1 MVDRRP
7 CALWS
12 AAVLIGICA
21 IGFQAYAADATASDA
36 SLPQDITNRSDP
48 RLPAAGPSRV
58 IIRYSKDDPIA
69 RQHAIRLARAL
80 NEQGLEVAVYFGSG
94 SAAVRAKDEAVL
106 DRASRAFNEGHP
118 VVMSING
125 SSDKVGSPGS
135 NLLLSQQRASS
146 VLRALVA
153 RGIPVDRFQLVAKG
167 ETEPAVSTPD
177 GGAEERNRRVEI
189 SWR

>member
-1 MVDRRP
+1 MP
-7 CALWS
+7 ASPLTHALALLLCLS
-12 AAVLIGICA
+12 GT
-21 IGFQAYAADATASDA
+21 AYAQPAPDSPAS
-36 SLPQDITNRSDP
+36 
-48 RLPAAGPSRV
+48 GPMPLV
-58 IIRYSKDDPIA
+58 
-69 RQHAIRLARAL
+69 
-80 NEQGLEVAVYFGSG
+80 VYFGSG

>member
-80 NEQGLEVAVYFGSG
+80 NEQGLEVA
-94 SAAVRAKDEAVL
+94 E
-106 DRASRAFNEGHP
+106 P
-118 VVMSING
+118 VA
-125 SSDKVGSPGS
+125 SPGRIAS
-135 NLLLSQQRASS
+135 NTVSYFYNEDRPGAEIAARVLGSWWKAVQQRLPA
-146 VLRALVA
+146 REPFPRPGALELA
-153 RGIPVDRFQLVAKG
+153 LAGP
-167 ETEPAVSTPD
+167 
-177 GGAEERNRRVEI
+177 
-189 SWR
+189 